1 MAGGRPNGK
10 TSRPLAQGGKVNIH
24 SIAAE
29 AAVSIATVSRVINEH
44 ASVSP
49 EVRKRVQAAISR
61 LAYRPNIIARSL
73 RTQQSG
79 SFGVIIPNISN

>member
-1 MAGGRPNGK
+1 MSKN
-10 TSRPLAQGGKVNIH
+10 KVNIH
-24 SIAAE
+24 NIARD
-29 AAVSIATVSRVINEH
+29 AAVSIATVSRVINGH

-49 EVRKRVQAAISR
+49 EVRKRVQDTVQR

-79 SFGVIIPNISN
+79 TSGW